1 MQLEKTTSIIDSKNQ
16 LIADQMRVI
25 KKKDQIMQ
33 TLMTMVPAFARK
45 EGIRKKS
52 LHTHILFFSQAY
64 VPYFMYVQLLNQ
76 KLRNRYYLLMIGFF
90 VILALHSVA

>member
-1 MQLEKTTSIIDSKNQ
+1 MNKVGCRLHDLNSQRIITVLARTKTQLEKTTAVIDSKNQ

-45 EGIRKKS
+45 EGIKKHYYNSS
-52 LHTHILFFSQAY
+52 LI
-64 VPYFMYVQLLNQ
+64 
-76 KLRNRYYLLMIGFF
+76 
-90 VILALHSVA
+90 

>member
-64 VPYFMYVQLLNQ
+64 VPYLQLLNQ